1 MFKLLLIGLGFL
13 AMVAMLAM
21 DVWRAF
27 TYSPDTRSYA
37 PFVLGLAIIVVL
49 MALALLARGRRR

>member
-1 MFKLLLIGLGFL
+1 MLKLLLIGLGFL
-13 AMVAMLAM
+13 AGLAGLAM
-21 DVWRAF
+21 GVWRTF

-49 MALALLARGRRR
+49 MAVYMLARRRRS